1 MEVSAGSIINT
12 AILVFLV
19 IIALEL
25 VTRQGILII
34 PSAVWI
40 LIEILLGLF
49 IVAFLFTII
58 TMVVVFLIAIL
69 D

>member
-40 LIEILLGLF
+40 LIEILLGLL

>member
-19 IIALEL
+19 FIALEL

-40 LIEILLGLF
+40 LIEILLGLL